1 MERQATQPAAVPTG
15 RKRRRVCAKKKNEEQ
30 KTKDLDP
37 QAIMIYLL
45 DTYLS
50 YLISL
55 NIPAILDLSLN
66 ICLVCLNLELL
77 PMAIE
82 HFLYALLSYGMNCL
96 FSYACRQIYK
106 HLNQD

>member
-1 MERQATQPAAVPTG
+1 
-15 RKRRRVCAKKKNEEQ
+15 
-30 KTKDLDP
+30 
-37 QAIMIYLL
+37 MIYLL
-45 DTYLS
+45 NTYLR

-55 NIPAILDLSLN
+55 NIPAILDISLN
-66 ICLVCLNLELL
+66 ICLVFLNLELL

-96 FSYACRQIYK
+96 FSCACLQIYK